1 MSDTLGFRKINE
13 IEKQIIITSFSN
25 ISTEL
30 PQIIENLKIDLYIST
45 ESLYIKNKF
54 PNIFLI
60 LKDQVELLKTLDV
73 ELLKTLDNDK
83 IISAGL
89 YFGFIKKGNFY
100 LSLEGAEFLYKN
112 NVLSDLKK
120 INVNDKGEK
129 SILYGNNILKNII
142 NTIPDSLKQNDILLI
157 FNKNDEIIALAR
169 SKYDHQKIQQL
180 KPKEIIAINL
190 NDKGYY
196 LRKNQ

>member
-1 MSDTLGFRKINE
+1 MSYTLGFRKINE
-13 IEKQIIITSFSN
+13 IEKQVIITSFSN

-30 PQIIENLKIDLYIST
+30 AQIIENLKINLYIST

-54 PNIFLI
+54 PYIFLI
-60 LKDQVELLKTLDV
+60 LKDQVELLKTLD
-73 ELLKTLDNDK
+73 NNK

-112 NVLSDLKK
+112 NILSDLKK

-129 SILYGNNILKNII
+129 SILYGNNILKNMI